1 MTNLRWGLLAAGTI
15 AAQFAAGVERSKH
28 GVLGAVAARSPER
41 AREFATRFE
50 IPKAYGG
57 YENLLAD
64 PDIDAVYVA
73 TPHTL
78 HGEWAIRAA
87 EAGKHVLCE
96 KPLTVTAAEAEKVI
110 DAARRNDVFLMEAFM
125 YRLHPQTRRLAELIS
140 SGAIGEVRAV
150 DVTFSYDSAVTSNPD
165 NPDSTD
171 TPAFE
176 RLGDPALG
184 GGAILDVG
192 CYCTSLA
199 RLVSQAATG
208 EAVVEPTDVTGMA
221 KLSER
226 GADEYA
232 MGLLRLPGD
241 IIAQLSCGYRLA
253 QDDHIRVYGSTG
265 QLYVA
270 KPAWIHEMRPP
281 GISSIVLTPAGGE
294 PEVIEVE
301 ATQGVFT
308 READHVAAH
317 VADRQAPELTWAETL
332 ANLRTLDRWRAA
344 VGYGG

>member
-1 MTNLRWGLLAAGTI
+1 VTNLRWGLLAAGTI
-15 AAQFAAGVERSKH
+15 AAEFAAGVEQSRH
-28 GVLGAVAARSPER
+28 GVLGAVAARSAGR

-57 YENLLAD
+57 YEDLLAD
-64 PDIDAVYVA
+64 PDIDAVYIA
-73 TPHTL
+73 TPHPM
-78 HGEWAIRAA
+78 HAEWAIRAA

-96 KPLTVTAAEAEKVI
+96 KPLTVTAGEAEKVI

-140 SGAIGEVRAV
+140 CGAIGEVRAV
-150 DVTFSYDSAVTSNPD
+150 DVTFSYDSGGTVA
-165 NPDSTD
+165 
-171 TPAFE
+171 E
-176 RLGDPALG
+176 RLADPALG
-184 GGAILDVG
+184 GGGILDVG

-199 RLVSQAATG
+199 RLVAQAATG
-208 EAVVEPTDVTGMA
+208 EAVVEPTTVTGMA
-221 KLSER
+221 RLSER
-226 GADEYA
+226 GVDEYA
-232 MGLLRLPGD
+232 MGLFRLPGG

-265 QLYVA
+265 QMYVA

-281 GISSIVLTPAGGE
+281 GTSSIVLTPTGGE
-294 PEVIEVE
+294 PEVIEIE
-301 ATQGVFT
+301 ATQGLFT

-332 ANLRTLDRWRAA
+332 ANMRTLDRWRSA

>member
-1 MTNLRWGLLAAGTI
+1 VTNLRWGLLAAGTI
-15 AAQFAAGVERSKH
+15 AAEFAAGVEQSRH
-28 GVLGAVAARSPER
+28 GVLGAVAARSAGR

-57 YENLLAD
+57 YEDLLAD
-64 PDIDAVYVA
+64 PDIDAVYIA
-73 TPHTL
+73 TPHPM
-78 HGEWAIRAA
+78 HAEWAIRAA

-96 KPLTVTAAEAEKVI
+96 KPLTVTAGEAEKVI

-140 SGAIGEVRAV
+140 CGAIGEVRAV
-150 DVTFSYDSAVTSNPD
+150 DVTFSYDSGGTVA
-165 NPDSTD
+165 
-171 TPAFE
+171 E
-176 RLGDPALG
+176 RLADPALG
-184 GGAILDVG
+184 GGGILDVG

-199 RLVSQAATG
+199 RLVAQAATG
-208 EAVVEPTDVTGMA
+208 EAVVEPTTVTGMA
-221 KLSER
+221 RLSER
-226 GADEYA
+226 GVDEYA
-232 MGLLRLPGD
+232 MGLFRLPGG

-265 QLYVA
+265 QLYVP

-281 GISSIVLTPAGGE
+281 GTSSIVLTPTGGE
-294 PEVIEVE
+294 PEVIEIE
-301 ATQGVFT
+301 ATQGLFT

-332 ANLRTLDRWRAA
+332 ANMRTLDRWRSA